1 VNSAV
6 RLIECVMN
14 APPEEWFTNYESGF
28 FYLLH
33 NDGDF

>member
-1 VNSAV
+1 
-6 RLIECVMN
+6 MN
-14 APPEEWFTNYESGF
+14 APPEEWVTNYESGF